1 MSTKS
6 HECIEL
12 KNLQYKSMLTG
23 GNIMS
28 DNTKEVINDLNVLDK
43 FLEDNKLHN
52 KFENWSK
59 MDNLNKQ
66 DKLFEYADVYS
77 EKNHLTP
84 IEKENLQQFFK
95 WCIQNKQLSKVKEV
109 IYDKS
114 TKKIKDVP
122 ILLYNK
128 DTETFSLKNNEKL
141 RLHTLKSLPPPKIRG
156 TLKNK
161 NTPLEESES
170 I

>member
-1 MSTKS
+1 MAIKS

-23 GNIMS
+23 GNIIS
-28 DNTKEVINDLNVLDK
+28 DNTKEVIHDLNVLDK

-66 DKLFEYADVYS
+66 HKLFEYADIYS
-77 EKNHLTP
+77 EKNNLTQT
-84 IEKENLQQFFK
+84 EKENLQQFFK
-95 WCIQNKQLSKVKEV
+95 VCIQNKQLSKVKEV

-114 TKKIKDVP
+114 TKRIKDVP
-122 ILLYNK
+122 VLLYNK
-128 DTETFSLKNNEKL
+128 DTEIFSLKNSEKT

-161 NTPLEESES
+161 GIS
-170 I
+170 IDEPSI

>member
-23 GNIMS
+23 GNIIS
-28 DNTKEVINDLNVLDK
+28 DNTKEVINDLNILDK

-59 MDNLNKQ
+59 IDNSNKQ
-66 DKLFEYADVYS
+66 QKLFEYAELYS
-77 EKNHLTP
+77 EKNHLTQS
-84 IEKENLQQFFK
+84 EKENLQQFFK
-95 WCIQNKQLSKVKEV
+95 LCIQNKQLSKVKEV

-114 TKKIKDVP
+114 TKKIKDIPV
-122 ILLYNK
+122 LLYNK
-128 DTETFSLKNNEKL
+128 ETETFSLKNNEKT

-161 NTPLEESES
+161 GTSLEEC